1 MSVMYRYIDADKMIA
16 KIKPVQAE
24 DETSCVLL
32 GDVRR
37 ILKDFVNQAPIADVV
52 EVVRCKDCLFGEV
65 DTEGSGYV
73 QCLNRDT
80 PWRKY
85 KEEFAMHPYDFCSYG
100 AKMKGGGDT

>member
-52 EVVRCKDCLFGEV
+52 EVVRCKDCTGAIKHKEYPDMYKCNGCNPVRGRLVSGKFGCICGE
-65 DTEGSGYV
+65 
-73 QCLNRDT
+73 
-80 PWRKY
+80 K
-85 KEEFAMHPYDFCSYG
+85 KG
-100 AKMKGGGDT
+100 AKE